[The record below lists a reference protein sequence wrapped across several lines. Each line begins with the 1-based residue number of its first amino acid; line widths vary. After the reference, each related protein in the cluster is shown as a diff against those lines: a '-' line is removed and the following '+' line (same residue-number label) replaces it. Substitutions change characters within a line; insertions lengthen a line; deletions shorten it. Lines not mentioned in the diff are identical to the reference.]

1 MSRAA
6 GRVRPSRGA
15 RVVACSV
22 LFAGGCAFATDP
34 AAEVADVRGTWT
46 YSGEQAAPALVLTGT
61 LSISA
66 QQGEVLSGQLSWQEP
81 DGSGGTAN
89 RGGAVSGRV
98 IETTDVDFDVLVPGV
113 TRRHVG
119 RLVGD
124 SIKGAW
130 IETASG
136 KSGAFVAVRG
146 TP

>member
-1 MSRAA
+1 MTAISRVT
-6 GRVRPSRGA
+6 RR
-15 RVVACSV
+15 SV
-22 LFAGGCAFATDP
+22 LASLALLCGACAFATDP
-34 AAEVADVRGTWT
+34 NEDVADLRGTWQYT
-46 YSGEQAAPALVLTGT
+46 GEQSAPALALTGT
-61 LSISA
+61 LTIQS
-66 QQGEVLSGQLSWQEP
+66 QQGEVVNGQLSWQEP

-119 RLVGD
+119 RLAGD

-130 IETASG
+130 IETGSG
-136 KSGAFVAVRG
+136 KSGEFVAVRG

>member
-1 MSRAA
+1 MSRGGAGLVAA
-6 GRVRPSRGA
+6 LGLLGSA
-15 RVVACSV
+15 
-22 LFAGGCAFATDP
+22 CAFATDP
-34 AAEVADVRGTWT
+34 DQTVADVRGTWQ
-46 YSGEQAAPALVLTGT
+46 YSGAQSAPALVLTGT
-61 LSISA
+61 LSIST
-66 QQGEVLSGQLSWQEP
+66 QQGEVVGGQLSWQEP

-98 IETTDVDFDVLVPGV
+98 IETTDVDFDVLAPGV

-130 IETASG
+130 IETSTG
-136 KSGAFVAVRG
+136 KSGDFVAVRG